1 MLEFSA
7 VRAAIDEGIRRGLHT
22 GVQIYVSVNGR
33 VLLDAGFGEAA
44 PGCPLTSDHL
54 MPWRSAG
61 KPLTA
66 LLVLKQLQHRGIS
79 PDATLGELLP
89 AAAGT
94 DKSGVSI
101 RSLLMHTSG
110 FPVSDT
116 GWPEANWSESVSRV
130 LRAACELPMGTAAY
144 HPQSSWFLLG
154 ELLRE
159 LSGDGVPFPELI
171 TRELLQ
177 PLGLYEV
184 YCGIPETRL
193 EDLASH
199 LPTLYERDRGTLV
212 VSAWSGGPW
221 LTRCSPGSSFRGPV
235 RQLGRFM
242 ELLLAGGRMADGTE
256 YAPESV
262 VRSMTTRQRAGQY
275 DQTLQHVVDFGL
287 GLICDSKR
295 YGAET
300 VPYGFGRW
308 SSGSCYGHGG
318 SQCALAMCDPER
330 GLAVAWSANGF
341 CGEGQHQRRNR
352 LIQDGLYKDLGFT
365 EEGGV

>member
-7 VRAAIDEGIRRGLHT
+7 VRAAIDEGIRRNLHT

-44 PGCPLTSDHL
+44 PGCPLTADHL
-54 MPWRSAG
+54 MSWRSAG

-66 LLVLKQLQHRGIS
+66 LLVLKELHIRGIS
-79 PDATLGELLP
+79 LDATLGELLP

-101 RSLLMHTSG
+101 RSMLTHTSG
-110 FPVSDT
+110 FPVSDA
-116 GWPEANWSESVSRV
+116 GWPEASWSESISRV
-130 LRAACELPMGTAAY
+130 LRAAVELPVGTAAY
-144 HPQSSWFLLG
+144 HPQSSWFLQG

-159 LSGDGVPFPELI
+159 FSGDGSPFPELI
-171 TRELLQ
+171 ARDLLR
-177 PLGLYEV
+177 PLGLEGV
-184 YCGIPETRL
+184 YCGIAESHIHS
-193 EDLASH
+193 LANL
-199 LPTLYERDRGTLV
+199 LPTYYERDRGTLV
-212 VSAWSGGPW
+212 VSAWSTGPW

-256 YAPESV
+256 YVPESV
-262 VRSMTTRQRAGQY
+262 VHSMTTRQRMGQY

-287 GLICDSKR
+287 GLICDSKQ

-308 SSGSCYGHGG
+308 SSERCYGHGG
-318 SQCALAMCDPER
+318 SQCSLAMCDPER
-330 GLAVAWSANGF
+330 RLVAAWAANGF

-352 LIQDGLYKDLGFT
+352 LIQDGLYRDLGFA
-365 EEGGV
+365 EAGGE